1 MSESTKE
8 DLDEEAQLQARLTEL
23 EAMRLRRQKTLT
35 SQISAFRKEAE
46 AERKAEQRQKEQ
58 EQKEADAEELAREK
72 ELADSKKAI
81 RDAEANTEEE
91 QRQLKLTK
99 LQEYYDELIAKAEKN
114 NLDTVEFER
123 TKKEA
128 LKLNSKS
135 LMQKTKQQNKRK

>member
-8 DLDEEAQLQARLTEL
+8 DLDEEAIQARLTEL

-72 ELADSKKAI
+72 ELADLKKAI

-99 LQEYYDELIAKAEKN
+99 LQEYYDEL
-114 NLDTVEFER
+114 
-123 TKKEA
+123 
-128 LKLNSKS
+128 
-135 LMQKTKQQNKRK
+135 